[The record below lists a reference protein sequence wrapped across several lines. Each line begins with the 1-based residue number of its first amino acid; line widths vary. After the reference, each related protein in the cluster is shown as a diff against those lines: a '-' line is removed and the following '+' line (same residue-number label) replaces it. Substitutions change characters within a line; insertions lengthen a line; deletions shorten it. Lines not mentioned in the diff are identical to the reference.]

1 MIDVF
6 CLTRVLSI
14 LKSDSDLTGASG
26 NFTSD
31 ADFARAFNS
40 SSTASPG
47 RVESECLDH
56 VVQFFVSDS
65 LLHKAPLAASVCLSF
80 GGRLHLLPASS
91 LTTLVTG
98 VLFCHSS

>member
-1 MIDVF
+1 MLVTGF
-6 CLTRVLSI
+6 VLAGGSVAEVVE
-14 LKSDSDLTGASG
+14 LSDLTGASG

-47 RVESECLDH
+47 RVESECLDD

-65 LLHKAPLAASVCLSF
+65 LLHKAPLALAAYVCLSF

-91 LTTLVTG
+91 LKHL
-98 VLFCHSS
+98 

>member
-1 MIDVF
+1 MLVTGF
-6 CLTRVLSI
+6 VLAGGSVAEVVE
-14 LKSDSDLTGASG
+14 LSDLTGASG

-47 RVESECLDH
+47 RVESECLDD

-65 LLHKAPLAASVCLSF
+65 LLHKAPLAAYVCLSF

-91 LTTLVTG
+91 LKHL
-98 VLFCHSS
+98 